1 MNKIITISRQFGS
14 GGREIGR
21 RLAQELGFAYYDQ
34 EIVNELAERTEYAK
48 DYLREIDQINPLP
61 LMPITIAQSFSQ
73 TIDPISEMNHDI
85 FQRQSDLILEL
96 SERSDSV
103 IVGRAADYLLREKQN
118 LFRIFIVADEEFK
131 LDRCREKRE
140 VDLNRTNK
148 QMIKDIRGVDKRRAR
163 FYEFYTHQT
172 WGDPINYDLVIN
184 TSRIGIRRAVDM
196 VKQMVMH
203 WDPPVQSE

>member
-103 IVGRAADYLLREKQN
+103 IVGRAADYLLREKQD
-118 LFRIFIVADEEFK
+118 LFLSLIHI
-131 LDRCREKRE
+131 
-140 VDLNRTNK
+140 
-148 QMIKDIRGVDKRRAR
+148 
-163 FYEFYTHQT
+163 
-172 WGDPINYDLVIN
+172 
-184 TSRIGIRRAVDM
+184 
-196 VKQMVMH
+196 
-203 WDPPVQSE
+203 